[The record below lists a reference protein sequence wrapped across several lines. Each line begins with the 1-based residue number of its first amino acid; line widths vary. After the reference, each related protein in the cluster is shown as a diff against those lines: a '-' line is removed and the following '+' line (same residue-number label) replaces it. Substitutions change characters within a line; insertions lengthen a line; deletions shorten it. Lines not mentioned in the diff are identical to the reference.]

1 MTWEIKWN
9 GRTEAAILDEQRV
22 VGSIDQVFQTWRV
35 DVLWSGLGGDITF
48 EAASAQHA
56 EAFVR
61 GVEQTMQRFLGTSE
75 ADESAK

>member
-9 GRTEAAILDEQRV
+9 GRTEATILDEQRV

-35 DVLWSGLGGDITF
+35 DVLWSGPGGDISF
-48 EAASAQHA
+48 EAASVQHA